1 MAALGCT
8 RLRWALLGTRV
19 AGRGLRP
26 PGARTKAALP
36 AALPAAEAA
45 SAPGAGPGDRR
56 LRSPE
61 ELPGPGQ
68 LRFLFQLFVQG
79 YALQLHQLQVVP
91 VSLSLPAG
99 GRRCGLW
106 LFSPRLWGLVLN
118 ERSQGRCVIS
128 YKDMDQIIGQY
139 NYPSDFTI

>member
-79 YALQLHQLQVVP
+79 YALQLHQLQE
-91 VSLSLPAG
+91 LSQ
-99 GRRCGLW
+99 RCLQEVARNITIW
-106 LFSPRLWGLVLN
+106 
-118 ERSQGRCVIS
+118 
-128 YKDMDQIIGQY
+128 
-139 NYPSDFTI
+139 SDNQHLLLLEKQA